1 MNPRRARLLYCISL
15 LVSVALR
22 GGEAPEKEPP
32 SEQIVRQRFLVAYQ
46 TAELP
51 ERKAETVDML
61 RELKERES
69 QRLLAGMLGD
79 RIDLVRLRACAAIA
93 ATPDPE
99 GYFVKPLMGALADP
113 QPHVRVAAA
122 EALASASVK
131 ADAIK
136 ALAFALMSV
145 VGQLTTED
153 IQRNMPVV
161 SAYDKALEKLTGE
174 HSPER
179 GPRGLSTHWMD
190 YWKKH
195 ETELRAAEAKLKSSD
210 DPIRPEGLPKD
221 SFDKQDEAKKEKAKN

>member
-1 MNPRRARLLYCISL
+1 MNAGLRTLFTFAILLL
-15 LVSVALR
+15 GAALR
-22 GGEAPEKEPP
+22 AAEPAAES
-32 SEQIVRQRFLVAYQ
+32 SEQVIRQRFLVAYQ
-46 TAELP
+46 TAEQP

-61 RELKERES
+61 RGLKEKES

-79 RIDLVRLRACAAIA
+79 RLDGVRLRACAAIA

-113 QPHVRVAAA
+113 LPEVRVAAA

-136 ALAFALMSV
+136 ALTFGLMSV
-145 VGQLTTED
+145 VGQLSSED
-153 IQRNMPVV
+153 IKHEIAVV
-161 SAYDKALEKLTGE
+161 SAYDKALEKLTGD

-195 ETELRAAEAKLKSSD
+195 EADLRTAESKLKD
-210 DPIRPEGLPKD
+210 QDEPVRPEGLPKD
-221 SFDKQDEAKKEKAKN
+221 SFDKKDDAKKNKGAN